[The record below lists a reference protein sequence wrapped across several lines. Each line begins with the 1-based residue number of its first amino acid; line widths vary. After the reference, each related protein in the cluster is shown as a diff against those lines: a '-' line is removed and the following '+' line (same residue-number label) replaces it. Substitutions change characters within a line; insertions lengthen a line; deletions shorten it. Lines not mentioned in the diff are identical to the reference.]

1 MVIGG
6 PRHAKI
12 LLGLANTMLL
22 NPLDGEPLRVWEE
35 ACAKKERG

>member
-6 PRHAKI
+6 PWHAKI
-12 LLGLANTMLL
+12 LLGLANAMLL
-22 NPLDGEPLRVWEE
+22 NPLYGKRLGVREE

>member
-12 LLGLANTMLL
+12 LLGLGNAVLINL
-22 NPLDGEPLRVWEE
+22 LDGKPLRVWEE